1 MTSVD
6 NSAAFDGSGGFVVD
20 QSFPLFSTV
29 DSILTHNLTQA
40 VQLRYS
46 TRDLNYKIG
55 VVTDICGNYLTSRHS
70 SVDGDLIVDNLTIE
84 TPDFLNNLTLTNVI
98 QVGQLSKL
106 YSDFI
111 YTLETYFGGTITVGG
126 QIFNVNNGVFDKN
139 ALINICN
146 GHNFNVHGSIV
157 TDLSGS
163 SSLTDINNKLQKAI
177 STNPFGNRTANTRIR
192 DGFLD
197 GDIILIPDGIT
208 ISLSID
214 INPGPGNT
222 TGVDTLLTV
231 DNSLN
236 YVDTATKVKKITTY
250 TTTNI
255 TQTYTVPIA
264 FILSNDGNFAFSSFS
279 QSWSERTALNG
290 FDWNS
295 VSLSSDGQKQTA
307 VDILGRIYLSKDY
320 GVNWSLTRTIN
331 PASNC
336 CVAMSFDGKYITAS
350 DGSNIYISHNSGTTW
365 SAAFAVNST
374 DIFLNISLSGKYQS
388 FVSAGDGFY
397 QSSDYGFSWTKFDD
411 NSDLANSIKTFPISD
426 ITLSFTGQYQSIAA
440 EHIYYSHDYGV
451 TWTNSSGT
459 DPANLWSDQ
468 NWIGI
473 TSNTVGDIQY
483 AIVDNGYVYK
493 STNYGVSW
501 AVVQHANLPPKHYRD
516 VVCNATGEYVTIID
530 DLGNIIYSS
539 DTGST
544 WTVTTISGT
553 SNNYKSI
560 AMAANIRYQ
569 LIVSQ
574 QDPNN
579 ASVYGSL
586 YYSKLE

>member
-1 MTSVD
+1 MTSVTT
-6 NSAAFDGSGGFVVD
+6 SAAFDGSGGYVVD
-20 QSFPLFSTV
+20 QSFPLYSTV
-29 DSILTHNLTQA
+29 DSILSHNLTEA

-70 SVDGDLIVDNLTIE
+70 SVDGDLIADDLVIE
-84 TPDFLNNLTLTNVI
+84 TPDFLNNLTMANII

-126 QIFNVNNGVFDKN
+126 QVFNINNGVFDKS

-163 SSLTDINNKLQKAI
+163 STLSNINNKLQKAI
-177 STNPFGNRTANTRIR
+177 STNPFGNRTSTTRIR
-192 DGFLD
+192 DGFMD
-197 GDIILIPDGIT
+197 GDIILIPDGVT

-222 TGVDTLLTV
+222 TGVDNLLTV
-231 DNSLN
+231 DSSLN
-236 YVDTATKVKKITTY
+236 YVNTATKVKKVTTY

-255 TQTYTVPIA
+255 TQKYTIPIA
-264 FILSNDGNFAFSSFS
+264 FILSNDANFSFASFS
-279 QSWSERTALNG
+279 QTWIERTDLRGMNWCAA
-290 FDWNS
+290 
-295 VSLSSDGQKQTA
+295 SLSSDGQKQTA
-307 VDILGRIYLSKDY
+307 IDRLGRIYLSNDY
-320 GVNWSLTRTIN
+320 GTKWALNKTISS
-331 PASNC
+331 AENC
-336 CVAMSFDGKYITAS
+336 CISMSFDGKYITAS
-350 DGSNIYISHNSGTTW
+350 DGSTIYISHNSGNTW
-365 SAAFAVNST
+365 SATFNLSST
-374 DIFLNISLSGKYQS
+374 DIFINISLSGKYQS
-388 FVSAGDGFY
+388 FVSSGDGFY

-411 NSDLANSIKTFPISD
+411 DSDLANSIKTFPISD

-440 EHIYYSHDYGV
+440 EHIYYSHDYGA
-451 TWTNSSGT
+451 TWSNSSGT
-459 DPANLWSDQ
+459 QPADLWSDQ

-473 TSNTVGDIQY
+473 CSNSIGDIQY

-493 STNYGVSW
+493 SINYGVTW
-501 AVVQHANLPPKHYRD
+501 TTLTHANIPPKHYRD
-516 VVCNATGEYVTIID
+516 IACNATGEYVTVID

-539 DTGST
+539 NSGST
-544 WTVTTISGT
+544 WSVTTISGS

-560 AMAANIRYQ
+560 SMAANIRYQ
-569 LIVSQ
+569 LLVSQ
-574 QDPNN
+574 ENSSNP
-579 ASVYGSL
+579 SLYGSL
-586 YYSKLE
+586 YSSKLE

>member
-1 MTSVD
+1 MTSVN
-6 NSAAFDGSGGFVVD
+6 NSAAFDGSGGFIVD

-29 DSILTHNLTQA
+29 DAILTHNLTQA
-40 VQLRYS
+40 VQIRYS

-55 VVTDICGNYLTSRHS
+55 VVTDICGNYLISRHS

-84 TPDFLNNLTLTNVI
+84 TPDFLNNLTLSNII

-126 QIFNVNNGVFDKN
+126 QVFNVNNGIFDKD

-163 SSLTDINNKLQKAI
+163 STLTDINNKLQKAI
-177 STNPFGNRTANTRIR
+177 STNPFGNRNGNTRIR
-192 DGFLD
+192 DGFIN

-222 TGVDTLLTV
+222 TGVDNLLIV
-231 DNSLN
+231 DASLN
-236 YVDTATKVKKITTY
+236 YIDTTTKVKKVTTY

-264 FILSNDGNFAFSSFS
+264 FILSNEGNFSFSSFS
-279 QSWSERTALNG
+279 QTWLERTTLNG
-290 FDWNS
+290 FDWNC

-307 VDILGRIYLSKDY
+307 IDILGRIYLSIDF
-320 GVNWSLTRTIN
+320 GVTWSLSNTIT
-331 PASNC
+331 PATNC

-350 DGSNIYISHNSGTTW
+350 DGSNIYISHNSGKTW
-365 SAAFAVNST
+365 SSVMVVNST

-397 QSSDYGFSWTKFDD
+397 QSSDYGFTWTKFDD

-451 TWTNSSGT
+451 TWFNSSGNQSE
-459 DPANLWSDQ
+459 NLWSDQ
-468 NWIGI
+468 NWTGI
-473 TSNTVGDIQY
+473 CSNSIGDIQY

-501 AVVQHANLPPKHYRD
+501 NILQDSNLPPKHYRD
-516 VVCNATGEYVTIID
+516 IVCNATGQYITIID

-539 DTGST
+539 DTGLT

-553 SNNYKSI
+553 SKNYKSI

-574 QDPNN
+574 QDPNDP
-579 ASVYGSL
+579 SIYGRL
-586 YYSKLE
+586 YYSKLA